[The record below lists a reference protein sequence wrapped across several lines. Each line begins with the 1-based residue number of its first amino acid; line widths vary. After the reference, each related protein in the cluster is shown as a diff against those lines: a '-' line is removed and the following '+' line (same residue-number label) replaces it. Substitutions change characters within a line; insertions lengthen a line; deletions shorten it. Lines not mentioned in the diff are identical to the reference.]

1 MSAMQRNKG
10 AAFERKVA
18 NLLTEATGTTW
29 RRRVRNQAG
38 DSDVVADEPA
48 FARISIECKH
58 ANTLCLPAWWRQ
70 AQDQAGEEGVP
81 VLIYRQ
87 LRLTYADDPRALRL
101 DLASGVGIERVLR
114 RRSGVSLS
122 QPVPALYTAPVF
134 KEIVTRDSADVVAQF
149 LEEQWVWGAAGAPE
163 VSAAQLAADVTMLYE
178 QDYIDVWERIVNDLE
193 PTAVATVAQPVT
205 NSCLR

>member
-10 AAFERKVA
+10 AAYERKVA

-48 FARISIECKH
+48 FARISVECKH

-70 AQDQAGEEGVP
+70 AQDQAGAEGVP

-87 LRLTYADDPRALRL
+87 TGARGESVLVDAHHVNPKIFPVRGRHTVTLGWEAAMQWMREMLPAKVTYSP
-101 DLASGVGIERVLR
+101 GI
-114 RRSGVSLS
+114 
-122 QPVPALYTAPVF
+122 
-134 KEIVTRDSADVVAQF
+134 I
-149 LEEQWVWGAAGAPE
+149 
-163 VSAAQLAADVTMLYE
+163 
-178 QDYIDVWERIVNDLE
+178 
-193 PTAVATVAQPVT
+193 
-205 NSCLR
+205 

>member
-48 FARISIECKH
+48 FAGISIECKH
-58 ANTLCLPAWWRQ
+58 ANVLCLSAWWRQ
-70 AQDQAGEEGVP
+70 AVEQAGARGVP

-87 LRLTYADDPRALRL
+87 TGARGETVMVDANDVNPKIFPVRGRHTVTLGWEAAMQWMREMLPAKVTYSP
-101 DLASGVGIERVLR
+101 GI
-114 RRSGVSLS
+114 
-122 QPVPALYTAPVF
+122 
-134 KEIVTRDSADVVAQF
+134 I
-149 LEEQWVWGAAGAPE
+149 
-163 VSAAQLAADVTMLYE
+163 
-178 QDYIDVWERIVNDLE
+178 
-193 PTAVATVAQPVT
+193 
-205 NSCLR
+205 

>member
-18 NLLTEATGTTW
+18 NLLTEATGTIW

-70 AQDQAGEEGVP
+70 AQDQAGEDGVA

-87 LRLTYADDPRALRL
+87 TGARGESVMVDAHHVNPRIFPARGGIPSS
-101 DLASGVGIERVLR
+101 SGGKQQCNGCGKCCPR
-114 RRSGVSLS
+114 
-122 QPVPALYTAPVF
+122 
-134 KEIVTRDSADVVAQF
+134 K
-149 LEEQWVWGAAGAPE
+149 
-163 VSAAQLAADVTMLYE
+163 
-178 QDYIDVWERIVNDLE
+178 
-193 PTAVATVAQPVT
+193 
-205 NSCLR
+205 

>member
-10 AAFERKVA
+10 AAYERKVA

-48 FARISIECKH
+48 FARISVECKH

-70 AQDQAGEEGVP
+70 AQDQAGAEGVP

-87 LRLTYADDPRALRL
+87 TGARGESVVVDAHHMNPKIYPIRGRHTVTLGWEAAMQWMREMLPAKVPYSP
-101 DLASGVGIERVLR
+101 GI
-114 RRSGVSLS
+114 
-122 QPVPALYTAPVF
+122 
-134 KEIVTRDSADVVAQF
+134 I
-149 LEEQWVWGAAGAPE
+149 
-163 VSAAQLAADVTMLYE
+163 
-178 QDYIDVWERIVNDLE
+178 
-193 PTAVATVAQPVT
+193 
-205 NSCLR
+205 

>member
-18 NLLTEATGTTW
+18 NLLTDATGTTW

-58 ANTLCLPAWWRQ
+58 ANVLCLPAWWRQ
-70 AQDQAGEEGVP
+70 AMEQAGASGVP

-87 LRLTYADDPRALRL
+87 TGARGESVMVDAHHVNPRTFPVRGRHTVTFAWEAAMQWMREMLPAKVTYSP
-101 DLASGVGIERVLR
+101 GI
-114 RRSGVSLS
+114 
-122 QPVPALYTAPVF
+122 
-134 KEIVTRDSADVVAQF
+134 I
-149 LEEQWVWGAAGAPE
+149 
-163 VSAAQLAADVTMLYE
+163 
-178 QDYIDVWERIVNDLE
+178 
-193 PTAVATVAQPVT
+193 
-205 NSCLR
+205 